1 MRSAHSLLFAVVLMA
16 PVAAMAQGAKVSS
29 PVELAR
35 IAENLKPGEWVWA
48 GSVAPSGPVLV
59 YVDLSRQRAT
69 VYRNGIRIAVTTV
82 SSGKPGH
89 ETPTGVFTIL
99 QKDAN
104 HRSKKYN
111 NAPMFFQER
120 LTWDGVALHAGGLP
134 GYPESHGCIHMPY
147 TFSQELFKI
156 TTLGATVVV
165 AGDAASPVAT
175 ANGSLIAPMDA
186 RGTPVTQAH
195 LDGVEYRWTPE
206 KSPTG
211 PMTIIISKVE
221 QRIVVLRNG
230 VEIGRSAAIIHDDD
244 PGSHVIVLKAS
255 SDGKRHWIYVGIP
268 GHDEDQGKE
277 LDQDTMNRVRMPASF
292 YEALKA
298 ELRPGDT
305 ILVTQSSVGADTGK
319 KITILDSVV
328 PKPD

>member
-1 MRSAHSLLFAVVLMA
+1 
-16 PVAAMAQGAKVSS
+16 
-29 PVELAR
+29 
-35 IAENLKPGEWVWA
+35 
-48 GSVAPSGPVLV
+48 
-59 YVDLSRQRAT
+59 
-69 VYRNGIRIAVTTV
+69 
-82 SSGKPGH
+82 
-89 ETPTGVFTIL
+89 
-99 QKDAN
+99 
-104 HRSKKYN
+104 
-111 NAPMFFQER
+111 
-120 LTWDGVALHAGGLP
+120 
-134 GYPESHGCIHMPY
+134 
-147 TFSQELFKI
+147 
-156 TTLGATVVV
+156 
-165 AGDAASPVAT
+165 
-175 ANGSLIAPMDA
+175 MDA
-186 RGTPVTQAH
+186 RGTPVTQPR
-195 LDGVEYRWTPE
+195 LDSVEYRWTPE

-244 PGSHVIVLKAS
+244 PGSHVIVLTVS

-292 YEALKA
+292 YEAVKA
-298 ELRPGDT
+298 ELHPGDT